1 MRIEVLENKFKQERK
16 IRNELIHQSD
26 TEKTE
31 LKAKLNYF
39 EKQNRNLEN
48 FNLANKQTEYLE
60 EKLKQCITVNLE
72 LNTTISNLKSEIQ
85 ILKYPCKTCI
95 NYKEEIKHMTER
107 LKVFEQENQ
116 SLLIINEENQVLQT
130 ENEAP
135 KNEVTNLQT
144 VIKVLQADNRNEDPT
159 PPSKESSFTVPRKT
173 FKAALPNNSRL
184 IELKNSFNI
193 LNKIDNGNLETL
205 NVFNMRDFPPLSTK
219 NTTSTG
225 IESLNNINTNKKK
238 KTQRTSAH
246 NTELQSKVLI
256 LSGSHGKNL
265 FRGVQSRSFDNVTVI
280 TRPGAPLQHVTSDI
294 DQLTHGFTADDYV
307 VVIRGTNDV
316 GKNNLIASSINL
328 KKHDKPHLDEQI
340 SHINDN
346 LMKWST
352 GAEAVS
358 ILPLHRLPRHFYTK
372 HGLHLNKL
380 GKEKICQMIVG
391 ATREMRQHRMVLE
404 QCVTS
409 LSVAAELKNPS
420 ADIVLHQLPQTPIT
434 SRAVFHELI
443 EDQVSQANRNPI
455 ITKSSKIKIIQED
468 MSKVIKEFRNDP
480 NTAFSHC
487 ISADI
492 GSDRHMTAGVAVAFG
507 RNFGKPSTAHLL
519 NSHLTYQQEKGKA
532 GIYGLVTKTK
542 HFEKP
547 TSADYDTA
555 FHQFAADFINRG
567 HKQLICSPM
576 GCVRDN
582 IQLEQFLSNLIEFQK
597 SSGVDVTIIVS
608 YEERLTRR
616 LYNGLEHPDFMKRM
630 ETIIQ
635 HLQEHSMMT
644 AQKEEPSTSS
654 RRANHCVNSFDDCIN
669 SCPTNPFHE
678 HDLSGVRSATPRN
691 QPFDSPN
698 KTLETTSPTET
709 PLDRSADPPLDMSE
723 EVASES
729 GKIHEQSSVIDLCSS
744 PLGLN

>member
-1 MRIEVLENKFKQERK
+1 
-16 IRNELIHQSD
+16 
-26 TEKTE
+26 
-31 LKAKLNYF
+31 
-39 EKQNRNLEN
+39 
-48 FNLANKQTEYLE
+48 
-60 EKLKQCITVNLE
+60 
-72 LNTTISNLKSEIQ
+72 
-85 ILKYPCKTCI
+85 
-95 NYKEEIKHMTER
+95 
-107 LKVFEQENQ
+107 
-116 SLLIINEENQVLQT
+116 
-130 ENEAP
+130 
-135 KNEVTNLQT
+135 
-144 VIKVLQADNRNEDPT
+144 
-159 PPSKESSFTVPRKT
+159 
-173 FKAALPNNSRL
+173 
-184 IELKNSFNI
+184 
-193 LNKIDNGNLETL
+193 
-205 NVFNMRDFPPLSTK
+205 MRDFPPLSTK

-238 KTQRTSAH
+238 ETQRTSAH
-246 NTELQSKVLI
+246 NTELQRKVLI
-256 LSGSHGKNL
+256 LSDSHGKNL

-294 DQLTHGFTADDYV
+294 EQLTHDFTANDYV
-307 VVIRGTNDV
+307 VVIGGTNDV
-316 GKNNLIASSINL
+316 GKKQPNSIVNQLKEVHSFTKHTNLILATL
-328 KKHDKPHLDEQI
+328 TMRHDKPHLDEQI

-420 ADIVLHQLPQTPIT
+420 ADIVLHQVPQTPIT
-434 SRAVFHELI
+434 SRAVLHELI
-443 EDQVSQANRNPI
+443 EEDQVSQANRNPI
-455 ITKSSKIKIIQED
+455 ITKSSKIKIKIIQED

-492 GSDRHMTAGVAVAFG
+492 GSDRHMTAGVAVVFG

-576 GCVRDN
+576 GCVGDN
-582 IQLEQFLSNLIEFQK
+582 IQLEHFLSNLIEFQK
-597 SSGVDVTIIVS
+597 SSGVDVTIVS
-608 YEERLTRR
+608 YEERSTRR

-635 HLQEHSMMT
+635 HLQGHSMMT

-654 RRANHCVNSFDDCIN
+654 RRANHCVNSFDDCII
-669 SCPTNPFHE
+669 SCPTNPFDE
-678 HDLSGVRSATPRN
+678 QNLSEVRLATPRN
-691 QPFDSPN
+691 QPFD
-698 KTLETTSPTET
+698 
-709 PLDRSADPPLDMSE
+709 
-723 EVASES
+723 
-729 GKIHEQSSVIDLCSS
+729 
-744 PLGLN
+744 